1 MKQRLVSAT
10 ARVVC
15 AALLFLLVLAA
26 VAGAAA
32 AKATDYHKAIALGRE
47 LAAEALQESGASSI
61 SVAMVAGDRTVWRET
76 FGYADVAARTKPGAD
91 TMYGIG
97 SVSKVIAAAAVMKL
111 VDQGKVEL
119 DAPVVAYVPAFRML
133 SPAYADITVRMT
145 IDHSSGLP
153 GSDFTDWSTAEYYP
167 GYLQR
172 FLDTAATQ
180 RLKATPG
187 LYSVYCNDG
196 FTLAELV
203 VQAVSGE
210 SYARFVE
217 HELFAPL
224 GMRHST
230 FPVEPYAEG
239 TYAHSYAAD
248 GSVRPRE
255 AVNPLAAGGAWSTP
269 SDMAR
274 FARMLMDGGTLDGVR
289 VLSAASV
296 AEMAADQT
304 LGNFDPAPSRMM
316 RFGLGWDT
324 VSEPALAAAGVS
336 GWAKN
341 GGSDQYG
348 GSLLVAP
355 KARLAIMVSGS
366 PVVTY
371 WLDGLSRE
379 VLLAALKEQGTIR
392 SLPPKAPAAAPPQRT
407 ATAAQLEA
415 MTGTWASFEHLL
427 RITPTP
433 GDAQALTTES
443 LTDGQWTEVGSD
455 FTLRRDG
462 RFHRGTSPI
471 GYRSIRAGNRRYLV
485 MTFTG
490 HDGYSTTELLAYQ
503 KVGPRTPLS
512 VAWQA
517 RAGRT
522 WVVVNERPDSSTY
535 DSTGPTLKVW
545 EVPGLPGYVGVS
557 VPMYGAVQIHDA
569 TQDDE
574 VAHLF
579 LQIPGN
585 YGRDQEDLV
594 VERRGGE
601 EWMRWASSLYR
612 PLDAVPVLQTGA
624 NAVTIGADGYAEWRT
639 VTAGATLRIAGAT
652 AWYLYGGDF
661 AKLAQ
666 GGPAVGDVSAPA
678 VADVCAPA
686 SEASAPAGSYLVVF
700 GPAGATV
707 AVTEAPL
714 GQ

>member
-1 MKQRLVSAT
+1 MRQSLVRLA
-10 ARVVC
+10 ARVAWA
-15 AALLFLLVLAA
+15 AALLALGLAA
-26 VAGAAA
+26 ASGVAA
-32 AKATDYHKAIALGRE
+32 AKTTDYHKAIALGRE
-47 LAAEALQESGASSI
+47 LATAALQESDASSI
-61 SVAMVAGDRTVWRET
+61 SVAFVAGDKTVWQET
-76 FGYADVAARTKPGAD
+76 FGYADVAAQKAPRAD

-111 VDQGKVEL
+111 VDQGKVDL
-119 DAPVVAYVPAFRML
+119 DAPVVAYVPAFRMA

-153 GSDFTDWSTAEYYP
+153 GSDFTNWSTAEYFP
-167 GYLQR
+167 GYLQQ

-196 FTLAELV
+196 FNLAELV
-203 VQAVSGE
+203 VAAASGK
-210 SYARFVE
+210 SYAEFVQD
-217 HELFAPL
+217 ELFAPL

-230 FPVEPYAEG
+230 FPIEPYVEG

-255 AVNPLAAGGAWSTP
+255 SVNLLAAGGAWSTP
-269 SDMAR
+269 SDMVR

-304 LGNFDPAPSRMM
+304 LGDFDPAPSRMM
-316 RFGLGWDT
+316 RFGLGWDS
-324 VSEPALAAAGVS
+324 VSEPALAAAGVTA
-336 GWAKN
+336 WAKN

-355 KARLAIMVSGS
+355 KARLAIMVSGA

-371 WLDGLSRE
+371 WLDGLARE
-379 VLLAALKEQGTIR
+379 VLLTALKEQGTIR
-392 SLPPKAPAAAPPQRT
+392 RLPPEAPAVAPSQKT
-407 ATAAQLEA
+407 ATAAQLQA
-415 MTGTWASFEHLL
+415 MTGTWASFEHVL

-443 LTDGQWTEVGSD
+443 LTDGQWIQVGSD

-462 RFHRGTSPI
+462 RFHRGTNPL
-471 GYRSIRAGNRRYLV
+471 GYRPVHAGNRDYLV
-485 MTFTG
+485 VTFTG

-503 KVGPRTPLS
+503 RVGARAPLS
-512 VAWQA
+512 AAWQA

-535 DSTGPTLKVW
+535 DSTGPTLNVW
-545 EVPGLPGYVGVS
+545 GVPGLPGYVGVS

-569 TQDDE
+569 AQDDD
-574 VAHLF
+574 AARLF
-579 LQIPGN
+579 LQLPGN
-585 YGRDQEDLV
+585 YGREQEDLV

-601 EWMRWASSLYR
+601 EWMHWASSLYR
-612 PLDAVPVLQTGA
+612 PLDTVPALTA
-624 NAVTIGADGYAEWRT
+624 STDTVTIGTDGYAEWRA

-652 AWYLYGGDF
+652 AWYLYGADF
-661 AKLAQ
+661 AKLAKGEPAAAG
-666 GGPAVGDVSAPA
+666 GGPAAADVSAPA
-678 VADVCAPA
+678 
-686 SEASAPAGSYLVVF
+686 GSHLVVF

-707 AVTEAPL
+707 TVTTAPAD
-714 GQ
+714 